1 MTKIVAILL
10 LLAGATQALAIN
22 IKETE
27 ESYIVADIE
36 PKVVADGKA
45 QAEDLLLNESKNI
58 AFDAIKE
65 KLGIDIE
72 LTSSEIDTLMV
83 AFSPREVRSSGDGYN
98 GLFDVVFDKEAI
110 DAVIRN
116 KKINEAI
123 AKDGNMVVFAR
134 IATDGRIN
142 NWVDV
147 CARLKKTTIEFSI
160 VGIKTEFVDIAIKGI
175 SDADAAMMLSAA
187 SLKMVKNGNMNF
199 IKIPLF
205 S

>member
-10 LLAGATQALAIN
+10 LLAGATHALAIN

-134 IATDGRIN
+134 ITTDGRIN